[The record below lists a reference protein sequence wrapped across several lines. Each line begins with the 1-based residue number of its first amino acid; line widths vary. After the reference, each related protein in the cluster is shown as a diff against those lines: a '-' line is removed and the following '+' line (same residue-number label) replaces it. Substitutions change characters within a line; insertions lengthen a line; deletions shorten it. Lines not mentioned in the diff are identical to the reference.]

1 MQEVD
6 PHIVAITEIIPK
18 RLKIIENAEFSIPG
32 YTMFMNN
39 APSRGVAI
47 YVKNSVNAV
56 ECEDL
61 NKHPFKEA
69 VWCTFKA
76 GNNESVLVGCIYKS
90 PSSTDDN
97 VEKLN
102 NLLVDAASRSFDKV
116 CIIGDFNYPS
126 VCWEGAWSS
135 TKDNRFVESTRDAF
149 LHQMVRQP
157 TRRREGQ
164 RSTLDDLVLVND
176 VTLVSDIINHCPL
189 GKSDHDVL
197 LFKLYVQ
204 EKEAETEATD
214 RYDLYKGNYD
224 EMRKEFAGLD
234 WTNLQELDVEE
245 CWLEIK
251 NCIEQAMTKH
261 IPKVKCNSGKR
272 RKPAWLNAK
281 ARKSVKKKHKLYK
294 RFLRSDLSYDYRR
307 YIQSRNE
314 CNRVIKQAKREY
326 EKKLAKGC
334 KANAKLFWKYVQSK
348 TKSFSGISPLTKGDG
363 STAETDEGKA
373 EVLNSFFSSVFTKE
387 DLSNVPVL
395 ETGCRSEGRLLTDV
409 QVTPGAVRAKLSKL
423 NPSKAQGPDKIPPK
437 VLKELSEQL
446 AVPLAILFNK
456 SIDDGKIPA
465 EWKEA
470 EVVAIFK
477 KGTRSDPGNYRPVSL
492 TCVLGKV
499 LESFIR
505 DAIVSHMEDYNLF
518 TKCQHGFRNKRSCVT
533 QLLEVM
539 EILTDSFDEGEP
551 VDMVYLDFKKAF
563 DTVPH
568 QRLLCKLQSYGITN
582 KVYSWVADF
591 LSGRCQ
597 RVRVGKAF
605 SPLNDVLSGIPQGS
619 IIGPTLFTIFINDIS
634 DEIQSYCH
642 IFADDTKVF
651 NKARNSSILQSD
663 LDHLQRWSERWNLY
677 FNASKCNVLH
687 MGRKN
692 PTCKYVLESNGLE
705 VEINK
710 CEQEK
715 DLGVI
720 FDSDLSFD
728 AHVQSCISKANRM
741 LGIIRRTFSYLDKES
756 FLYLYKALVR
766 PHLEYANAIW
776 APKLKRQSA
785 GIERVQRRATKLL
798 VDIKEWPY
806 ESRMRF
812 LNLPSLKYRR
822 FRGDLIQTFKILN
835 KVDDI
840 DTNDFYWVKNDCF
853 TRGAG
858 LKLFINHCSTNTK
871 LQSFSFR
878 TARSWNQLSIATR
891 EAKDINAFKN
901 LLDDDVKKKV
911 SMFDFDN

>member
-1 MQEVD
+1 MQEIN

-18 RLKIIENAEFSIPG
+18 RLQNIEVAEFSISG

-47 YVKNSVNAV
+47 YVKNEVNAV

-61 NKHPFKEA
+61 NKHAFKEA

-76 GNNESVLVGCIYKS
+76 GIESVLLGCIYKS

-97 VEKLN
+97 IELLN
-102 NLLVDAASRSFDKV
+102 NLLREATSRNFDKV
-116 CIIGDFNYPS
+116 CIFGDFNYPS
-126 VCWEGAWSS
+126 VCWDGAWSS
-135 TKDNRFVESTRDAF
+135 TKDNQFVESIRDAF

-176 VTLVSDIINHCPL
+176 ETLVSDIIKYCPL

-197 LFKLYVQ
+197 LFKLYV
-204 EKEAETEATD
+204 EVKEAETDSAD
-214 RYDLYKGNYD
+214 RYDLQKGDYVA
-224 EMRKEFAGLD
+224 MRKEFARLD
-234 WTNLQELDVEE
+234 WTSLQDLDVEG
-245 CWLEIK
+245 CWVNIK
-251 NCIEQAMTKH
+251 NSIEQAMSKH
-261 IPKVKCNSGKR
+261 IPKVKGMSGKK
-272 RKPAWLNAK
+272 RKPAWLNGK
-281 ARKSVKKKHKLYK
+281 VRKSIKNKYKLFKKY
-294 RFLRSDLSYDYRR
+294 LRSDLSYDYRR
-307 YIQSRNE
+307 YIESRNE
-314 CNRVIKQAKREY
+314 CNRAVKQAKREY
-326 EKKLAKGC
+326 ERNLAKGC
-334 KANAKLFWKYVQSK
+334 KVNAKLFWKYVQSK
-348 TKSFSGISPLTKGDG
+348 TKSVSGISPLRKGDG

-373 EVLNSFFSSVFTKE
+373 EALNSFFSSVFTKE
-387 DLSNVPVL
+387 DTGNVPVL
-395 ETGCRSEGRLLTDV
+395 EAGCRSEGIMLTDV
-409 QVTPGAVRAKLSKL
+409 QVTPSAVKEKLSKL

-446 AVPLAILFNK
+446 ALPLTILFNK
-456 SIDDGKIPA
+456 SIDAGKIPA

-492 TCVLGKV
+492 TCILCKV

-505 DAIVSHMEDYNLF
+505 DAIVRHMDDYNLY

-539 EILTDSFDEGEP
+539 EILTDSFDDGEAI
-551 VDMVYLDFKKAF
+551 DMVYLDFKKAF

-591 LSGRCQ
+591 LSGRSQ

-605 SPLNDVLSGIPQGS
+605 SSFNDVLSGIPQGS
-619 IIGPTLFTIFINDIS
+619 ILGPTLFTIFINDIS
-634 DEIQSYCH
+634 DDIQSFCR

-651 NKARNSSILQSD
+651 NTVKNNSILQED
-663 LDHLQRWSERWNLY
+663 LDRLQGWSEKWNLY

-692 PTCKYVLESNGLE
+692 PSCKYVLETNGSK

-710 CEQEK
+710 CNQEK

-720 FDSDLSFD
+720 FDSKLTFD
-728 AHVQSCISKANRM
+728 AHIQSCISKANRM
-741 LGIIRRTFSYLDKES
+741 LGIIKRTFTYLDKES

-776 APKLKRQSA
+776 APKFKRQSA
-785 GIERVQRRATKLL
+785 AIERVQRRATKLL
-798 VDIKEWPY
+798 VDIKEWTY
-806 ESRMRF
+806 ERRMRF

-835 KVDDI
+835 KIDDI
-840 DTNDFYWVKNDCF
+840 ETNDFYCAKNVCF
-853 TRGAG
+853 TRNSGQ
-858 LKLFINHCSTNTK
+858 KLFISHCSTNTK
-871 LQSFSFR
+871 LHSFSFR
-878 TARSWNQLSIATR
+878 TARSWNKLSSITRYAT
-891 EAKDINAFKN
+891 EINAFKN
-901 LLDDDVKKKV
+901 LLDIDGKKDVSK
-911 SMFDFDN
+911 FEYDN